1 MSEGASTAVPAA
13 AAAGGPGA
21 PGKVRQ
27 KKHRAHG
34 PHQPDE
40 REVSL
45 ASVVRGVI
53 DRLYAALE
61 AFLKQSVFHHHH
73 AHYTQKETRER
84 ERVINT

>member
-1 MSEGASTAVPAA
+1 MSEGASTAVPAAA

-61 AFLKQSVFHHHH
+61 AFLKQSVFLLHS
-73 AHYTQKETRER
+73 YTFTHKKRQERER
-84 ERVINT
+84 E